1 MTNRQFAAIAF
12 AIIGLMFVMLL
23 VDTHPRSTEPGYKD
37 CPRIGS
43 HLRPDQ
49 KRR

>member
-1 MTNRQFAAIAF
+1 MTNRQFVAIAF

-23 VDTHPRSTEPGYKD
+23 LETHRRCTEQGYKD

-43 HLRPDQ
+43 HIWPDR
-49 KRR
+49 KAR